1 MDMKLGED
9 FYDSFVEYQKK
20 ILDEFD
26 LMSKEFNFKVLD
38 ASRNFEETN
47 RKLKEGILQVLKDV

>member
-1 MDMKLGED
+1 
-9 FYDSFVEYQKK
+9 VEYQKK